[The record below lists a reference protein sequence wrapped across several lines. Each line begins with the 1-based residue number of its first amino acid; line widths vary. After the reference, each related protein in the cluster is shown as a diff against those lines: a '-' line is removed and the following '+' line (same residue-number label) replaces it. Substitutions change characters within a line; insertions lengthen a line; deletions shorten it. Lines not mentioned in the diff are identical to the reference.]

1 MSDRYRVVCV
11 CGRPHCPYPDGFG
24 MHLKRTTHRKPRAKD
39 LIMARLSKDARTE
52 PRVRVRVPLRV
63 WVIAYTPLF
72 VAIVLTVLDETG
84 NWTTPTWLYWQLV
97 AAAWLYVGYSYVQ
110 ITRRDRPSWRRKDS
124 RTTDGA
130 ERGTSWAKDE

>member
-1 MSDRYRVVCV
+1 
-11 CGRPHCPYPDGFG
+11 
-24 MHLKRTTHRKPRAKD
+24 
-39 LIMARLSKDARTE
+39 MARLSKDARTQ

-84 NWTTPTWLYWQLV
+84 NWTAPTWLYWQLV

-110 ITRRDRPSWRRKDS
+110 ITRRDRPSWRRTDS